1 MLVITPIGIS
11 TGAIT
16 VLLTVSHINKNI
28 APTTAENGINTLLL
42 FPTNFLVMCGIIRPT
57 KPITPQQLTIH
68 AVINELNKKIYFT
81 VLAVFMPNE
90 LDFSLPKLIIFITL
104 PKQHK
109 ITTPAITKIITI
121 GKSRSSKKAR
131 FPISHIKAE
140 YS

>member
-42 FPTNFLVMCGIIRPT
+42 FPTNFLVMCGIMSPT

-68 AVINELNKKIYFT
+68 AVIKELNKNMYLT
-81 VLAVFMPNE
+81 ASDVFIPK
-90 LDFSLPKLIIFITL
+90 DDAFSLPKLIIFITL
-104 PKQHK
+104 PKHH
-109 ITTPAITKIITI
+109 KIITPTNI
-121 GKSRSSKKAR
+121 ENVTTGNNLSSKKAR
-131 FPISHIKAE
+131 LPISHINAE
-140 YS
+140 